1 MHAPNASIVDAANL
15 FPREA
20 FYRAWQQVRRNGH
33 SPGVDHISATQFERN
48 LRHELGK
55 LRSELIDGRYQPR
68 PVQRYYKRK
77 ASGKL
82 RALSIWTIR
91 DRVAQR
97 VVLDYLTPTLEALY
111 LDCSYGFRPGRRLD
125 QAWSA
130 VMQGYQR
137 KLVWVVDADIADCF
151 DSIPIDPLMTRV
163 REVITIRRAVELIES
178 WLHTPIARHKG
189 KVAGVSQG
197 AVISPQLTN
206 LYLHRLDEV
215 ITRLPAVRLVRF
227 ADDFVILC
235 PNRAL
240 AQAALQLARWTLQG
254 LHLRL
259 NDQKTRII
267 HWNQGFT
274 FLGAQFS
281 AGGYKVVSEIQ
292 EITEENA

>member
-1 MHAPNASIVDAANL
+1 MPIPNASTAETLHL
-15 FPREA
+15 FPSEA

-55 LRSELIDGRYQPR
+55 LRAELIEGRYTPR

-97 VVLDYLTPTLEALY
+97 VVLEYLTPTLEALY

-130 VMQGYQR
+130 VMTGYRQ

-151 DSIPIDPLMTRV
+151 DSIPIDPLMERV
-163 REVITIRRAVELIES
+163 REEITVPRAVELIES
-178 WLHTPIARHKG
+178 WLYTPIARHKG

-206 LYLHRLDEV
+206 LYLHHLDV
-215 ITRLPAVRLVRF
+215 MLTRLPAVRLVRF

-240 AQAALQLARWTLQG
+240 AQAALHLARWTLQG

-267 HWNQGFT
+267 HWDQGFT

-281 AGGYKVVSEIQ
+281 AGGYRVVSEPN
-292 EITEENA
+292 EDKEDA